1 MPDDYLKGTLQFM
14 ALALLEA
21 VKRKKPL
28 EHTPSHD
35 LESIIYVLGYT
46 VLRHVVSSSEK
57 TSKSSSSLASA
68 RKLSRISL
76 LSKITASRYRGGIH
90 MTART

>member
-1 MPDDYLKGTLQFM
+1 MPGNYLKGTLQFM
-14 ALALLEA
+14 TLALLEA

-57 TSKSSSSLASA
+57 PRRVL
-68 RKLSRISL
+68 RVL
-76 LSKITASRYRGGIH
+76 LRQGNCPGYRF
-90 MTART
+90 